1 MRHIVILLMA
11 LLCATGVY
19 AQQKN
24 EDECGRISNPTGMP
38 PLTVSKALMLGDVDS
53 DGKLT
58 ITDVTMLV
66 NYCIGVQTAGFNKA
80 VSDLNHDQQTTIT
93 DVIILVNWVIGEGQP
108 QPVIDDENPVIPVD
122 PIGGDPGGGV

>member
-11 LLCATGVY
+11 LMSATGIY
-19 AQQKN
+19 AQKTA
-24 EDECGRISNPTGMP
+24 EGSYDCNPTGMT
-38 PLTVSKALMLGDVDS
+38 PLTVSKASIWGDVDS

-66 NYCIGVQTAGFNKA
+66 NYCIGVQPAGFNKA
-80 VSDLNHDQQTTIT
+80 VADLNHDKDITVT
-93 DVIILVNWVIGEGQP
+93 DVIILVHLVIGQGQP

-122 PIGGDPGGGV
+122 PIGGDPGEGV